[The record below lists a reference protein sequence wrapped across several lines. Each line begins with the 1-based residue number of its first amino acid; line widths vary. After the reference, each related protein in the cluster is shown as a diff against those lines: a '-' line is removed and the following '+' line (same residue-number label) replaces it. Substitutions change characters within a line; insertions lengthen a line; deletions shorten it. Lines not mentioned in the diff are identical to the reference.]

1 MKKISTILIIA
12 VFVLS
17 TGLSQSTTITSS
29 NVLHFDGVNDY
40 IRLGSMP
47 PITSTYTIMAWIRPE
62 SVSLNTIGGWGHT
75 SSSGNVASMLR
86 INGGLLQTV
95 QNNASIYGATSLT
108 ANTWVHVALT
118 RNGNDF
124 KIYVNGVLDG
134 SGTENAN
141 TGSNV
146 FTIGNML
153 YNSTDYFYF
162 KGKMDE
168 FALWNTELTA
178 GSIESY
184 MNSGMVGNETGLVM
198 YHTFNQGV
206 AYGSNTGITS
216 VTDATVNGYDG
227 TLYNF
232 TLNGSTSN
240 FVEWQQQSPTSSNV
254 LHFDGVNDYIRL
266 GSMPPITS
274 TYTIMAWIR
283 PESVSLNTIGGW
295 GHTSS
300 SGNVASM
307 LRINGGL
314 LQTVQNN
321 ASIYGATSLTANTW
335 VHVALTRNGNDF
347 KIYVNGVLDG
357 SGTENANTGS
367 NVFTI
372 GNMLY
377 NSTDYFYFK
386 GKMDEFALWNT
397 ELTAG
402 SIESYMNSGM
412 VGNEAGLV
420 MYHTFN
426 QGIANGSNTGITSV
440 TDATANLYN
449 GTLYNFALIGST
461 SNFTVCQNQD
471 QLITFD
477 PIADM
482 TYGDSDFD
490 PGATASSGLD
500 VTYSSSN
507 TSVATIV
514 SNQVHTAGAGTVTI
528 YADQAG
534 DREYFAAIQK
544 SQLLTVTERPLE
556 ITADDGQ
563 SKIVGEED
571 PELTYT
577 ITSGSL
583 VSGDAITGS
592 LIREEGET
600 PGAYNIELGTL
611 SAGSDYTITFISA
624 DFIIEPA
631 TGINEHTPLSAKVY
645 PNPTVDKIIITS
657 NTPITEI
664 VIINIQSQV
673 IKEIKNIASERVE
686 FNLGD
691 LNSGSYI
698 IRITDGNSTTSTMLV
713 KE

>member
-1 MKKISTILIIA
+1 
-12 VFVLS
+12 
-17 TGLSQSTTITSS
+17 
-29 NVLHFDGVNDY
+29 
-40 IRLGSMP
+40 
-47 PITSTYTIMAWIRPE
+47 
-62 SVSLNTIGGWGHT
+62 
-75 SSSGNVASMLR
+75 
-86 INGGLLQTV
+86 
-95 QNNASIYGATSLT
+95 
-108 ANTWVHVALT
+108 
-118 RNGNDF
+118 
-124 KIYVNGVLDG
+124 
-134 SGTENAN
+134 
-141 TGSNV
+141 
-146 FTIGNML
+146 
-153 YNSTDYFYF
+153 
-162 KGKMDE
+162 
-168 FALWNTELTA
+168 
-178 GSIESY
+178 
-184 MNSGMVGNETGLVM
+184 
-198 YHTFNQGV
+198 
-206 AYGSNTGITS
+206 
-216 VTDATVNGYDG
+216 
-227 TLYNF
+227 
-232 TLNGSTSN
+232 
-240 FVEWQQQSPTSSNV
+240 
-254 LHFDGVNDYIRL
+254 
-266 GSMPPITS
+266 
-274 TYTIMAWIR
+274 
-283 PESVSLNTIGGW
+283 
-295 GHTSS
+295 
-300 SGNVASM
+300 
-307 LRINGGL
+307 
-314 LQTVQNN
+314 
-321 ASIYGATSLTANTW
+321 
-335 VHVALTRNGNDF
+335 
-347 KIYVNGVLDG
+347 
-357 SGTENANTGS
+357 
-367 NVFTI
+367 
-372 GNMLY
+372 MLY

-514 SNQVHTAGAGTVTI
+514 SNQVHIAGAGTVTI

-624 DFIIEPA
+624 DFIIESA